1 MSEWDEGSGTTM
13 DHEAASHG
21 TTSHGRV
28 ITQPIYGLLAEFED
42 EDALLSAATRACE
55 AGYRHVE
62 AYSPFPIHGLP
73 EVLGIRGRRLP
84 LIVLGGGIIGGVAGL
99 LMQWYSAVID
109 YPLNVGGRP
118 YASWPSF
125 IPITFE
131 LTILVAGISAVL
143 GMFALNGLPQ
153 PYHPLFNVPEFA
165 HASRDGLFLCIE
177 ANDPKFDLEETR
189 SFLKDIGARR
199 VFEAPP

>member
-1 MSEWDEGSGTTM
+1 MET
-13 DHEAASHG
+13 EAIGARP
-21 TTSHGRV
+21 T
-28 ITQPIYGLLAEFED
+28 IYGILAEFAD
-42 EDALLSAATRACE
+42 EEALVAAATGMCA
-55 AGYRHVE
+55 AGYKQVE
-62 AYSPFPIHGLP
+62 AYSPYPIHGLA

-84 LIVLGGGIIGGVAGL
+84 LIVLAGGIIGGVGGL
-99 LMQWYSAVID
+99 FMQWYSAVID

-125 IPITFE
+125 IPISFE

-165 HASRDGLFLCIE
+165 RASRDGFFLAIQ
-177 ANDPKFDLEETR
+177 ANDPKFDVESTR
-189 SFLKDIGARR
+189 NLLVEQGATG
-199 VFEAPP
+199 VFEVSP